1 MYAKK
6 IVAATG
12 NKGKLREFCEILKDF
27 EIVSMKDLGIDTEAE
42 ENGETFKE
50 NAYIKASEI
59 AKLTDFP
66 VLSDDSGLC
75 VDFLGGAPGVH
86 TARYAGENAADD
98 ENIDKLLDALKD
110 VPENKRTAR
119 FVSVICVVFP
129 DGNTVYG
136 EGTCEGRIAFAP
148 KGENGFGYDPVFYT
162 EKYSKTFAELTAN
175 EKNSIS
181 HRRCALDD
189 INKKLSEMF
198 K

>member
-6 IVAATG
+6 LVAATG

-27 EIVSMKDLGIDTEAE
+27 EIISMKDLGIDIEVE

-75 VDFLGGAPGVH
+75 VDFLCGAPGVY
-86 TARYAGENAADD
+86 TARYAGENATDE
-98 ENIDKLLDALKD
+98 ENINKLLDALKD
-110 VPENKRTAR
+110 VPEDKRTAR

-129 DGNTVYG
+129 DGNAVYG
-136 EGTCEGRIAFAP
+136 EGTCEGRITFAP
-148 KGENGFGYDPVFYT
+148 SGENGFGYDPVFYT
-162 EKYSKTFAELTAN
+162 EKYGKTFAELTAD

-189 INKKLSEMF
+189 INKKLGEMF